1 MSSEHETSSAS
12 IPRIEALLAQM
23 TLSEKAGQMTQHS
36 WGFGS
41 DDVARNEA
49 ATGMLGSVL
58 NAPSLDERNRVQ
70 KLALESRLG
79 VPLIFGRDVIHGY
92 KTIFPISLGLASS
105 FDPALTE
112 RTARAAAREAA
123 EVGIDWTFAPMV

>member
-1 MSSEHETSSAS
+1 MSSEPSTIAPQSPSAQAR
-12 IPRIEALLAQM
+12 IPRIEALLERM
-23 TLSEKAGQMTQHS
+23 TVSEKAGQMTQHS

-58 NAPSLDERNRVQ
+58 NAPSLEERNRVQ

-92 KTIFPISLGLASS
+92 KT
-105 FDPALTE
+105 
-112 RTARAAAREAA
+112 
-123 EVGIDWTFAPMV
+123 